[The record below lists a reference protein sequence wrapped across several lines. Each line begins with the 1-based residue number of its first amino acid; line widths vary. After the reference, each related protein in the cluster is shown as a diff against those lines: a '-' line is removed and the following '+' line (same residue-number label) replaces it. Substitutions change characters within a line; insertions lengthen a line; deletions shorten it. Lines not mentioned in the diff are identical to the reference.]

1 MPGGAGVIERI
12 THGGIELAI
21 ILRAAPYA
29 DGIEFYTGADASLQI
44 GRMCRPEGYVI
55 KPHVHLAAERS
66 VSYTQEALFIR
77 SGRVEVN
84 FYDATQSYLES
95 RLLNTGD
102 VILLM
107 QGGHGFRVL
116 EPSDI
121 VEVKQGPYVGE
132 HDKRRFTGV
141 EEARGA
147 HGEMKK

>member
-1 MPGGAGVIERI
+1 MIERI
-12 THGGIELAI
+12 RDGDTELAI

-29 DGIEFYTGADASLQI
+29 DGIEFYTRADASLQI
-44 GRMCRPEGYVI
+44 GRMCRPEGHVI
-55 KPHVHLAAERS
+55 KPHVHLPAERS
-66 VSYTQEALFIR
+66 VSYTQEALFVR
-77 SGRVEVN
+77 SGRLEVN
-84 FYDATQSYLES
+84 FYDAGQKYLES
-95 RLLNTGD
+95 RELNAGD

-107 QGGHGFRVL
+107 QGGHGFRML